1 MDEWKGLYVYKSKYY
16 IQQVNHT
23 MTQKIITEGKVGE
36 VGDKIKFVAKLNDVF
51 TGTTS
56 DGKRGLALYY
66 ITEWIEEETG
76 KVLKVIFEDYTSVG
90 KAFQGFRVGNIGF
103 LEATV
108 SEHKENKTVLIKA
121 KLESFF

>member
-1 MDEWKGLYVYKSKYY
+1 
-16 IQQVNHT
+16 

-36 VGDKIKFVAKLNDVF
+36 IGDKIKFVAKLNNVF
-51 TGTTS
+51 VGTTS

-76 KVLKVIFEDYTSVG
+76 RVLKVFFEDYTSVG

-108 SEHKENKTVLIKA
+108 KEYKEDRTFLIRA